1 MCVSLGLLAVMIGD
15 MNPQKIIASYL
26 VIQAA
31 GTAGWWALLFW
42 VRHSVSWF
50 QPDDWP
56 ADALLG
62 FWLADFLLLVGG
74 SIAVAAAVVAE
85 RPWAGIAIWSLAAA
99 VWYPTL
105 YCIGVSV
112 LTDGEW
118 IASAMMTSMAGLT
131 LAMATIYGN
140 ATQPP
145 ATIRVT
151 PMSKKGA
158 LLWTFAQ
165 TAIFWGVFL
174 WILPK
179 GIVEL
184 ESRLGWNAF
193 VHTGQCI
200 LSISF
205 LAAASVLG
213 AWSGITMAL
222 AGDGTPLPTATA
234 PKLVVRGPYR
244 FVRNPMAVAGI
255 SQGVAVGWWM
265 GSFGVIAY
273 SIVGAFVWH
282 WFVRPVEEA
291 DLRSRFG
298 DDYGRYKEVT
308 RLWVPRFGL
317 RGRTN

>member
-1 MCVSLGLLAVMIGD
+1 

-31 GTAGWWALLFW
+31 GTAGWWVLLFW
-42 VRHSVSWF
+42 VRDSVCWF
-50 QPDDWP
+50 QPSDWP

-62 FWLADFLLLVGG
+62 FWLADFVMLVGG
-74 SIAVAAAVVAE
+74 SSVVAAAVVAE
-85 RPWAGIAIWSLAAA
+85 KPWAGIAIWSLATA
-99 VWYPTL
+99 VWYPAL
-105 YCIGVSV
+105 NCIGVSV
-112 LTDGEW
+112 LTGDAW

-140 ATQPP
+140 ATQTP

-158 LLWTFAQ
+158 VTWTFAQ

-184 ESRLGWNAF
+184 ESRLGWNAV
-193 VHTGQCI
+193 VHTGQFF
-200 LSISF
+200 LSIG
-205 LAAASVLG
+205 LLVGASLLG
-213 AWSGITMAL
+213 AWSGITMAIV
-222 AGDGTPLPTATA
+222 GDGTPLPTATA
-234 PKLVVRGPYR
+234 PGLVVRGPYR
-244 FVRNPMAVAGI
+244 FVRNPMALAGI
-255 SQGVAVGWWM
+255 SQGVAVGWLM

-273 SIVGAFVWH
+273 SMVGAFVWH

-291 DLRSRFG
+291 DLQTRFG
-298 DDYGRYKEVT
+298 EEYVRYKEMVG
-308 RLWVPRFGL
+308 LWVPRFVNK
-317 RGRTN
+317 RGPSCSSPG

>member
-1 MCVSLGLLAVMIGD
+1 MIGD

-42 VRHSVSWF
+42 VRDSVSWF

>member
-1 MCVSLGLLAVMIGD
+1 MDAVIISD
-15 MNPQKIIASYL
+15 MNPKKIIASYL

-31 GTAGWWALLFW
+31 GTAGWWVLLFW
-42 VRHSVSWF
+42 IRDSVSWF
-50 QPDDWP
+50 QPGDWP

-62 FWLADFLLLVGG
+62 FWLADFLLVVGG
-74 SIAVAAAVVAE
+74 SIVVAAAVVAE
-85 RPWAGIAIWSLAAA
+85 KPWAGIAIWSLATA
-99 VWYPTL
+99 VWYPAL

-112 LTDGEW
+112 LTDGAW

-140 ATQPP
+140 ATQTP

-158 LLWTFAQ
+158 VTWTFAQ

-193 VHTGQCI
+193 VHTGQFI
-200 LSISF
+200 LSVSL
-205 LAAASVLG
+205 LAVASWVG

-234 PKLVVRGPYR
+234 PRLVVRGPYR
-244 FVRNPMAVAGI
+244 FVRNPMALAGI

-265 GSFGVIAY
+265 GSSGVIAY

-298 DDYGRYKEVT
+298 DQYAQYKQAV
-308 RLWVPRFGL
+308 RLWVPRFVVQ
-317 RGRTN
+317 GRTNYPLSG